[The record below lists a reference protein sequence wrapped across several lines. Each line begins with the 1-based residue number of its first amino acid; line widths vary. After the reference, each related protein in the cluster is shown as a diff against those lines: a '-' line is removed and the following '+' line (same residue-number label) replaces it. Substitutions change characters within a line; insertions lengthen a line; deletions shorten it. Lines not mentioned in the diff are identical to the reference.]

1 MDAKL
6 VKGKSASKKTTEKF
20 KKVIQP
26 INKEGILKLLNELMG
41 NVIDHYND
49 NNNRLKEFIESSIAN
64 KQFNSKKGSKWMSE
78 QDNFSRFILNLFP
91 DTMQEYSL
99 ITFIGLY
106 PKPLTDKTY
115 RLMRNFSGIKQKD
128 IMSFFIANKDD
139 DNTKTLLDIIRYY
152 SNIRKLDTDI
162 ILTNVTKFIDSKDL
176 NFDIMQYPSTLL
188 TDIDVKLSVLEF
200 LQDLTE
206 FLYVNYK
213 LNIIFVDRSNVK
225 KTEYIYSSSQ
235 YNDNTP
241 DHIFLV
247 DVNINLRKSNIL
259 FDTIMTI
266 DINSK
271 EKSAY
276 MITDKKLEYFLKR
289 ILNFKKV
296 TKKKSTIESA
306 MDDKVIEYNPYDI
319 DELLNVIEIQVT
331 PSEKRQYLIGRA
343 IHNGDKDEYNL
354 YEDNSISNNL
364 VGRLSY
370 IEGSKT
376 DVNISWCDNYSI

>member
-115 RLMRNFSGIKQKD
+115 RLMRNFGGIKQKD

-139 DNTKTLLDIIRYY
+139 DNT
-152 SNIRKLDTDI
+152 
-162 ILTNVTKFIDSKDL
+162 
-176 NFDIMQYPSTLL
+176 
-188 TDIDVKLSVLEF
+188 
-200 LQDLTE
+200 
-206 FLYVNYK
+206 
-213 LNIIFVDRSNVK
+213 
-225 KTEYIYSSSQ
+225 
-235 YNDNTP
+235 
-241 DHIFLV
+241 
-247 DVNINLRKSNIL
+247 
-259 FDTIMTI
+259 
-266 DINSK
+266 
-271 EKSAY
+271 
-276 MITDKKLEYFLKR
+276 
-289 ILNFKKV
+289 
-296 TKKKSTIESA
+296 
-306 MDDKVIEYNPYDI
+306 
-319 DELLNVIEIQVT
+319 
-331 PSEKRQYLIGRA
+331 
-343 IHNGDKDEYNL
+343 
-354 YEDNSISNNL
+354 
-364 VGRLSY
+364 
-370 IEGSKT
+370 
-376 DVNISWCDNYSI
+376 

>member
-1 MDAKL
+1 
-6 VKGKSASKKTTEKF
+6 
-20 KKVIQP
+20 
-26 INKEGILKLLNELMG
+26 
-41 NVIDHYND
+41 
-49 NNNRLKEFIESSIAN
+49 
-64 KQFNSKKGSKWMSE
+64 
-78 QDNFSRFILNLFP
+78 
-91 DTMQEYSL
+91 
-99 ITFIGLY
+99 
-106 PKPLTDKTY
+106 
-115 RLMRNFSGIKQKD
+115 
-128 IMSFFIANKDD
+128 
-139 DNTKTLLDIIRYY
+139 
-152 SNIRKLDTDI
+152 
-162 ILTNVTKFIDSKDL
+162 
-176 NFDIMQYPSTLL
+176 MQYPSTLL